1 MEKKEQQE
9 RAGVGQGLQVGLT
22 GKHKIKVT
30 QEDTARALGSGTLPV
45 LGTPRLLA
53 LVEETAWKSVAS
65 FLSQGEGT
73 VGTAVKLS
81 HLAPTP
87 VGMEVTCETKL
98 TEIDRRK
105 LVFSFAVFDERE
117 KIAEGTH
124 ERFLIVEDK
133 FLTKAEGKL

>member
-9 RAGVGQGLQVGLT
+9 RAGGHQGLQVGLT
-22 GKHKIKVT
+22 GKLKIKVT
-30 QEDTARALGSGTLPV
+30 QEDTARVLGSGTLPV

-117 KIAEGTH
+117 
-124 ERFLIVEDK
+124 R
-133 FLTKAEGKL
+133 

>member
-9 RAGVGQGLQVGLT
+9 RAGGHQGLQVGLA
-22 GKHKIKVT
+22 GKLKIKVT

-53 LVEETAWKSVAS
+53 LVEETAWKSVAP

-98 TEIDRRK
+98 TEIDRSK

-124 ERFLIVEDK
+124 ERFLIAEDK

>member
-9 RAGVGQGLQVGLT
+9 KGKVSQGLQVGLA
-22 GKHKIKVT
+22 GKCKAKVT
-30 QEDTARALGSGTLPV
+30 PEDTAKVLGSGTLPV

-53 LVEETAWKSVAS
+53 LVEETAWKSVAP
-65 FLSQGEGT
+65 FLSEGEGT

-124 ERFLIVEDK
+124 ERFLIVEDI

>member
-9 RAGVGQGLQVGLT
+9 RGKGGQGLQVGLT
-22 GKHKIKVT
+22 GKLKIKVT

-87 VGMEVTCETKL
+87 VGMEVICETKL

-124 ERFLIVEDK
+124 ERFLIAEDK